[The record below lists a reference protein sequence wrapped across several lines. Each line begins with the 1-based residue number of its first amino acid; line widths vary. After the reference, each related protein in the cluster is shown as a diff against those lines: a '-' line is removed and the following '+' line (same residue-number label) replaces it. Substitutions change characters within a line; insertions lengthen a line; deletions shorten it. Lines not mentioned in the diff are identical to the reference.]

1 MKLGKR
7 QLILAGL
14 ILTLGGAVYLNWQ
27 FSGSSDLL
35 EGADAVSVSKEL
47 GQAEFVNT
55 TGDKKVSEKNQST
68 FKSTSKSTEKTTSPS
83 SVRTDTVSKAES
95 PSENTQQKSSDE
107 YFAKARMN
115 RQQTQDKIAEMA
127 KEMLQSSDRSESVK
141 AEAVAKAAELAAVM
155 EQQTNIES
163 LIQSKGFDE
172 CLAFIQNGECSIVVK
187 DNELTSEEAMIIKD
201 IVTGQTGVSAEK
213 IKITAVA

>member
-55 TGDKKVSEKNQST
+55 TGDKKKKKKNQST

-107 YFAKARMN
+107 YFAKAKMN

-127 KEMLQSSDRSESVK
+127 KEMLQSSDQSESVK

>member
-27 FSGSSDLL
+27 FSSTGDLL

-83 SVRTDTVSKAES
+83 
-95 PSENTQQKSSDE
+95 
-107 YFAKARMN
+107 
-115 RQQTQDKIAEMA
+115 AEMA
-127 KEMLQSSDRSESVK
+127 KEMLQSSDQSESVK

-187 DNELTSEEAMIIKD
+187 DNELTAEEAMIIKD